1 MMTLDQSASYLDPH
15 KITLLAIQVLR
26 VFVNG
31 VTAGQKGSSNIA
43 IPDLEAKGFAQWD
56 DTILNAIDQLMV
68 RGQIYHS
75 HEAWLRSRSCADKRW
90 RLYF

>member
-1 MMTLDQSASYLDPH
+1 
-15 KITLLAIQVLR
+15 VLR

-31 VTAGQKGSSNIA
+31 VTAGQKSSSNIA

-68 RGQIYHS
+68 RFIGLVARRNFVH
-75 HEAWLRSRSCADKRW
+75 
-90 RLYF
+90 

>member
-1 MMTLDQSASYLDPH
+1 MMTLDKPPSYLYPQQ
-15 KITLLAIQVLR
+15 TTFLAAQVLR

-31 VTAGQKGSSNIA
+31 VTAGQKGSTNVA

-68 RGQIYHS
+68 RGQTCHT
-75 HEAWLRSRSCADKRW
+75 HTVWL
-90 RLYF
+90 

>member
-1 MMTLDQSASYLDPH
+1 MMTLNKPALYSDSH
-15 KITLLAIQVLR
+15 KITLLAVQVLR

-31 VTAGQKGSSNIA
+31 VTAGQKGSTNVV

-68 RGQIYHS
+68 RGQTYHT
-75 HEAWLRSRSCADKRW
+75 HTVWL
-90 RLYF
+90 

>member
-1 MMTLDQSASYLDPH
+1 MLGSLEERYSLSEHLYVVSV
-15 KITLLAIQVLR
+15 QVLR

-43 IPDLEAKGFAQWD
+43 IPIPDLEAKGFAQWD

-68 RGQIYHS
+68 RIT
-75 HEAWLRSRSCADKRW
+75 
-90 RLYF
+90 